1 MRLHTFRQI
10 FALLLML
17 TLCGS
22 GIYAGQHLLEIQH
35 VWVIDQMRSI
45 CLEHPLYTV
54 QVTVALAAVG
64 LLLGLWIGPRI
75 ADLIIRAGRTLEL
88 MSAADKI
95 AIGAG
100 IALGAVVMLLI
111 NQ

>member
-22 GIYAGQHLLEIQH
+22 GIYMGLHLLELQH
-35 VWVIDQMRSI
+35 IWVIDQMKAI
-45 CLEHPLYTV
+45 PNYTV
-54 QVTVALAAVG
+54 RVTVALAAIG

-75 ADLIIRAGRTLEL
+75 ADLIVRAGKSLEQ

-95 AIGAG
+95 AIAAG
-100 IALGAVVMLLI
+100 TALGAI
-111 NQ
+111 